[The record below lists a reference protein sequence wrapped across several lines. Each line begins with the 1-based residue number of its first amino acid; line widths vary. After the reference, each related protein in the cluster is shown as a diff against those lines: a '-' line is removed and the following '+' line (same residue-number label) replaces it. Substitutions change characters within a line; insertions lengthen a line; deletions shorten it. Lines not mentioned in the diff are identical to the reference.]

1 MLNKGSIIDLVS
13 RVWGAKIPIGFW
25 INLWLF
31 LFTFIV
37 FVSGLVLVDK
47 LVVDKD
53 SPGWG
58 SYVLAGWLVFTVGTL
73 LHLLFYR
80 VIRRKNP
87 RWVKSLVENFST

>member
-1 MLNKGSIIDLVS
+1 MFRNVLEFSKKAWIY
-13 RVWGAKIPIGFW
+13 KFPIGFY

-31 LFTFIV
+31 LFTSIV
-37 FVSGLVLVDK
+37 FISGMLLLDGLIVDK
-47 LVVDKD
+47 E

-87 RWVKSLVENFST
+87 AWIKSVIDSFSS